1 MSKGNGT
8 IEERFQAFHAA
19 HPFVFDALVRL
30 AREAKARGCR
40 RIGAKALWE
49 RARWDLWLEVGGEP
63 YRLNN
68 DFTSRYAR
76 LIADTHPE
84 LAPLFEFRALTE
96 ELPAAPAGP
105 GEAA

>member
-1 MSKGNGT
+1 MSARET
-8 IEERFQAFHAA
+8 IDERFRAFHAA
-19 HPFVFDALVRL
+19 HPQVLEALVAL
-30 AREAKARGCR
+30 AREAKARGR
-40 RIGAKALWE
+40 ERIGAKALWE
-49 RARWDLWLEVGGEP
+49 RARWDLWLDAGGEP

-84 LAPLFEFRALTE
+84 LAGLFEFRALTE
-96 ELPAAPAGP
+96 EPSPDAGP